1 MTRGTREDFH
11 DLSNA
16 VGGILVGAELGER
29 RSKADDDR
37 ASFATLATG
46 ARRAAEL
53 MAALR
58 PAILGASEPAQSDTA
73 RDVAYVESLSPELT
87 PLLERTKQLCE
98 RDSVPLLDLASA
110 RLLAVLVALAKPKN
124 ILELG
129 TANGYSA
136 LWMAQ
141 AFDAATVLTVEPD
154 AGRAAT
160 ARALFREAGVSERIE
175 IVEQPALAV
184 IAALGDRRFDLV
196 FIDAVKSEYAA
207 YLEAVMPS
215 IRTGGIV
222 VADNLLWSHRAAG
235 TPSSD
240 DDPSTVGIRTF
251 NARFMSHPALRAVIL
266 PVGDGVGV
274 AVKTG

>member
-1 MTRGTREDFH
+1 M
-11 DLSNA
+11 
-16 VGGILVGAELGER
+16 GAELGER
-29 RSKADDDR
+29 RSKADEDR
-37 ASFATLATG
+37 AAFATLAIG

-58 PAILGASEPAQSDTA
+58 PAIAAASEPAQSDAA
-73 RDVAYVESLSPELT
+73 RDGAYIESLSPKLA
-87 PLLERTKQLCE
+87 PLLERTKQMCE

-110 RLLAVLVALAKPKN
+110 RLLAVLVTLAKPKN

-141 AFDAATVLTVEPD
+141 AFDEATVLTVEPD
-154 AGRAAT
+154 AGRAAA
-160 ARALFREAGVSERIE
+160 ARALFSEAGVSERIE
-175 IVEQPALAV
+175 VVEQPALAV
-184 IAALGDRRFDLV
+184 IAALGDRRFEFV

-207 YLEAVMPS
+207 YLAAVMPH

-222 VADNLLWSHRAAG
+222 VADNLLWSHRASA

-251 NARFMSHPALRAVIL
+251 NAQFMSHPSLRAVIL

-274 AVKTG
+274 GVKIG

>member
-1 MTRGTREDFH
+1 VTRSIRENFH

-29 RSKADDDR
+29 RSKAEDDR
-37 ASFATLATG
+37 GTFATLATG

-53 MAALR
+53 MTALR
-58 PAILGASEPAQSDTA
+58 PAIVAASEPVQSDVA
-73 RDVAYVESLSPELT
+73 RDDAYVESLSPKMT
-87 PLLERTKQLCE
+87 PLLERTKLTCE

-110 RLLAVLVALAKPKN
+110 RLLAVLVTLAKPKS

-141 AFDAATVLTVEPD
+141 SSDEAAIVTVEPD
-154 AGRAAT
+154 AGRAAA
-160 ARALFREAGVSERIE
+160 ARALFREAGVADRIE
-175 IVEQPALAV
+175 IVERPALAV
-184 IAALGDRRFDLV
+184 IADLGDRRFDLV
-196 FIDAVKSEYAA
+196 FIDAVKTEYAD
-207 YLEAVMPS
+207 YLEALMPNV
-215 IRTGGIV
+215 RTGGLV
-222 VADNLLWSHRAAG
+222 VADNLLWSHRAS
-235 TPSSD
+235 TSPSGD

-251 NARFMSHPALRAVIL
+251 NTKFLSHPSLRAVIL

-274 AVKTG
+274 GVKIG